1 VRALG
6 FGFEHRNGKT
16 MKAFGRRAAVAGLI
30 FGGLTLLTIT
40 AASAHVRVLPAESRP
55 GAIETYKV
63 TVPTEGKVSTVRVEL
78 IVPMGVEL
86 VSVADA
92 ADPHEVRIGE
102 GGTSIITWRGEI
114 LPGWAREYFFTARNP
129 QAGLQISWQAHQ
141 FFADGTTA
149 DWVDVPG
156 SKRPASV
163 TKLIGAP

>member
-1 VRALG
+1 MRL
-6 FGFEHRNGKT
+6 FGWHASVMGLV
-16 MKAFGRRAAVAGLI
+16 FGS
-30 FGGLTLLTIT
+30 LTLLAAT
-40 AASAHVRVLPAESRP
+40 AASAHVKVFPAESKP
-55 GAIETYKV
+55 GATETYKV

-78 IVPMGVEL
+78 VVPEGVDL

-92 ADPHEVRIGE
+92 ADPHEVRKGE
-102 GGTSIITWRGEI
+102 AGTSVITWRGEI

-129 QAGLQISWQAHQ
+129 QTGSQISWQAHQ

-163 TKLIGAP
+163 TKLVSAP